1 MKPYFIDVR
10 SKRSFLCEPSTVV
23 ESSFLS
29 EPKRT
34 KHEFLSMVCLE
45 GKNSITT
52 SEINFERLIFSEYP
66 SRVFKIFI
74 KYVLSVPNIIIEEE
88 AVEKLG
94 QKVQRH
100 PRKCFSVRL
109 DRSLSETEESR
120 EGENASS
127 SSNVVLRDGTSS
139 LGETMTSQSSQKPS
153 LAPRVGEADL
163 ESLTEEQIRS
173 LVEQKMR
180 PLDAFNR
187 KLEARD
193 RKRQP
198 PKLSESQTS
207 ALVRFQRRFREL
219 LIRKNF
225 FKSLRMND
233 YLENKKSLA
242 QLKKCLD
249 RFQKIKEIC

>member
-1 MKPYFIDVR
+1 MKPHFIDVR

-29 EPKRT
+29 EPKRA
-34 KHEFLSMVCLE
+34 KHEFLSMICLE
-45 GKNSITT
+45 GKNSIAS
-52 SEINFERLIFSEYP
+52 SEINFERLIFSDYP

-88 AVEKLG
+88 GVEHLG
-94 QKVQRH
+94 QKVQKH

-120 EGENASS
+120 EGENVSS
-127 SSNVVLRDGTSS
+127 SSNVVLRDGASS
-139 LGETMTSQSSQKPS
+139 VGETMTSQSSKRPS
-153 LAPRVGEADL
+153 FVSKNPEHDFEA
-163 ESLTEEQIRS
+163 LTEDQIRS

-193 RKRQP
+193 RKRKP
-198 PKLSESQTS
+198 PKLSESQTA
-207 ALVRFQRRFREL
+207 ALVRFQRRFRAL
-219 LIRKNF
+219 LIKTNF
-225 FKSLRMND
+225 FKSLKMND
-233 YLENKKSLA
+233 YLENRKSLA

-249 RFQKIKEIC
+249 RFQKIKEIS